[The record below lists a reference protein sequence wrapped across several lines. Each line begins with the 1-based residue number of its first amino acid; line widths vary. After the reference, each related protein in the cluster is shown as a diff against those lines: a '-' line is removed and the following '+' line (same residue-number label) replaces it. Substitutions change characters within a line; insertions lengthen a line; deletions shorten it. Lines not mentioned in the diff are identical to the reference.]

1 MSALAASRERMNI
14 DFEALDDELKEKVKA
29 CTTPEELLA
38 LAKEEDYDLSDEELE
53 AVSGG
58 ISWSCTSD

>member
-1 MSALAASRERMNI
+1 M

-53 AVSGG
+53 AIAGG
-58 ISWSCTSD
+58 VNISWDCVDD